1 MDPKFQKRAYN
12 DVDKR
17 TITTYRPYCLCNT
30 DEESLKVPKK
40 YFSMIL
46 YFSLYKS
53 THIIIIKHT

>member
-30 DEESLKVPKK
+30 DEESLKVP
-40 YFSMIL
+40 SDVCSSDL
-46 YFSLYKS
+46 KS